1 MRRRALIVG
10 MGAATALPAVAQARP
25 PAKPNIG
32 ILVLGDPDPQPFVK
46 TFREGLHELGYVE
59 GQNIVLDIR
68 SAKGDSN
75 RLSYLAETLV
85 RSNVDILV
93 AYQTPAATA
102 AQKATRSIPIVM
114 AYVGDPVATGLVSSL
129 SRPGGNITGSSTVAD
144 ELAGK
149 NLELLRQFLP
159 SAHRV
164 GVLAN
169 AVDTFTEPFLEQVRQ
184 AAGHL
189 SFEVQLYL
197 IHPGDNSP
205 IEPAQTGHRRADAQV
220 SPSDDLAD
228 LGVFPRRR
236 PDVVRCKPG
245 RKPASIRVLRRQ
257 DPEGQQTWR
266 FADPA
271 TNQVRA
277 GHQPQDRQGARIDCP
292 AAVARPLRRGD
303 RMKLRNFRFGSFPE
317 VAAQRSH
324 VRYSALPI
332 RTRPFSP

>member
-10 MGAATALPAVAQARP
+10 MGAATALPVVAQARP

-85 RSNVDILV
+85 GSNVDILV

-197 IHPGDNSP
+197 IHPGDNTGRAFSQMRSDRVDVVIVQSSLLRPDTVELTLKYHLPTISP
-205 IEPAQTGHRRADAQV
+205 ISVFSRAGGLMSYAANPEESLRQSAFYVDKILKG
-220 SPSDDLAD
+220 S
-228 LGVFPRRR
+228 
-236 PDVVRCKPG
+236 KPG
-245 RKPASIRVLRRQ
+245 
-257 DPEGQQTWR
+257 D
-266 FADPA
+266 
-271 TNQVRA
+271 
-277 GHQPQDRQGARIDCP
+277 
-292 AAVARPLRRGD
+292 
-303 RMKLRNFRFGSFPE
+303 
-317 VAAQRSH
+317 
-324 VRYSALPI
+324 LPI
-332 RTRPFSP
+332 QQPTRFELVINLKTAKALGLTVPPLLLARSDEVIE

>member
-1 MRRRALIVG
+1 MSGSRQDAFLVGQMVRDYPHHEYWEEGRLMRRRALIVG

-25 PAKPNIG
+25 RTKPNIG

-59 GQNIVLDIR
+59 GQNVVLDIR

-149 NLELLRQFLP
+149 NHELLRELCLP
-159 SAHRV
+159 KTVSASIDDELCRGSAERQAGHTA
-164 GVLAN
+164 GPADGLAN
-169 AVDTFTEPFLEQVRQ
+169 PCPGTDAFGVRC
-184 AAGHL
+184 
-189 SFEVQLYL
+189 
-197 IHPGDNSP
+197 NS
-205 IEPAQTGHRRADAQV
+205 
-220 SPSDDLAD
+220 
-228 LGVFPRRR
+228 RRR
-236 PDVVRCKPG
+236 PQVSGADG
-245 RKPASIRVLRRQ
+245 LRR
-257 DPEGQQTWR
+257 
-266 FADPA
+266 
-271 TNQVRA
+271 
-277 GHQPQDRQGARIDCP
+277 
-292 AAVARPLRRGD
+292 RPRCD
-303 RMKLRNFRFGSFPE
+303 
-317 VAAQRSH
+317 
-324 VRYSALPI
+324 
-332 RTRPFSP
+332 